1 MIVDQDDNH
10 HDNPDNDG
18 EASKWWFVSGYDS
31 IVYHSDFRANPMK
44 LAGGV
49 TSFIRYVETH
59 YMSHHNTL
67 IFFVRIGNN
76 LLWVPPCAHTKQL
89 GRTHQKAC
97 QVIRVQFA
105 LVFYVQLSSECNLPI
120 NDICCVLDGGK
131 RASTQLLKVATADPI
146 WGLVSFDF
154 QCFLFLS
161 GSTIYIYVHTSSSQV
176 TLAQG

>member
-1 MIVDQDDNH
+1 MMIC
-10 HDNPDNDG
+10 
-18 EASKWWFVSGYDS
+18 
-31 IVYHSDFRANPMK
+31 FRIRLNSLSFRLPRQPNETCRWRHMC
-44 LAGGV
+44 
-49 TSFIRYVETH
+49 FIRYVKTH
-59 YMSHHNTL
+59 YMSQLSHYNTL

-76 LLWVPPCAHTKQL
+76 LLWIPPCAHTKQL

-146 WGLVSFDF
+146 
-154 QCFLFLS
+154 
-161 GSTIYIYVHTSSSQV
+161 
-176 TLAQG
+176 